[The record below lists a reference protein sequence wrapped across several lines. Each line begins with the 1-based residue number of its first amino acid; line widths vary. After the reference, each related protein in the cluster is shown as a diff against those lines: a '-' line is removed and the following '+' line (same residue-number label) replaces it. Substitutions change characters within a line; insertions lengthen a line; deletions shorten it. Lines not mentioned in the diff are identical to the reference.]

1 MKTKVGIDLD
11 GVLRD
16 TFLKISQIYEKNY
29 LEEYSDEFS
38 EPIKTYTLDESGN
51 TSLNEIED
59 NFKYE
64 MIFPLVNLEL
74 KEHFKFP
81 TEDDFYNFLYEDF
94 VMQIFGHSPSTEMDT
109 FVVLNDLIE
118 SNKENYEFSIFS
130 KGVGKSKPASLFFI
144 SKFGCLI
151 DSVIFYNNNNLQKKL
166 SNYDVIIT
174 SNPEIIKLYPEK
186 CVKFKT
192 SYNKDV
198 IANCETDTIKNL
210 IKKIEDIK
218 YVDLI

>member
-1 MKTKVGIDLD
+1 MRTKVGIDLD

-16 TFLKISQIYEKNY
+16 TILKMSQVYEKNY
-29 LEEYSDEFS
+29 LEGDGEENDDT
-38 EPIKTYTLDESGN
+38 IKTYTLDEEGN
-51 TSLNEIED
+51 TTLEKSSES
-59 NFKYE
+59 FKYE
-64 MIFPLVNLEL
+64 IVTPIDTDNFMN
-74 KEHFKFP
+74 HFKFP
-81 TEDDFYNFLYEDF
+81 TEDDYYNFLYEDF
-94 VMQIFGHSPSTEMDT
+94 VMQIFGHLPSTEMDS
-109 FVVLNDLIE
+109 FVSLNDLIE
-118 SNKENYEFSIFS
+118 TNKDKYEFSIFS

-151 DSVIFYNNNNLQKKL
+151 DSVIFYNNKNLQNKL

-174 SNPEIIKLYPEK
+174 SNPEIIKLYPHK
-186 CVKFKT
+186 CVKFNT

-198 IANCETDTIKNL
+198 VANCEMDTIKDL

>member
-1 MKTKVGIDLD
+1 MITKIGIDLD

-16 TFLKISQIYEKNY
+16 NILKISQLYEKNY
-29 LEEYSDEFS
+29 LETQTDEFS

-51 TSLNEIED
+51 TVLNEHQDSFI
-59 NFKYE
+59 YE
-64 MIFPLVNLEL
+64 MILPVNSLDLEN
-74 KEHFKFP
+74 HFKFP
-81 TEDDFYNFLYEDF
+81 SEEDYYNFIYEDF

-109 FVVLNDLIE
+109 FVSLNEIIE
-118 SNKENYEFSIFS
+118 STKNKYDFSIFS
-130 KGVGKSKPASLFFI
+130 KCVGKSKPASLFFI

-174 SNPEIIKLYPEK
+174 SNPELIKLYPEK
-186 CVKFKT
+186 CIKFKT

-198 IANCETDTIKNL
+198 IANCEIDTIKDL
-210 IKKIEDIK
+210 IKNIEKIK

>member
-16 TFLKISQIYEKNY
+16 TILKISQVYEKNY
-29 LEEYSDEFS
+29 LDNFNDEFL
-38 EPIKTYTLDESGN
+38 EPIKTYNLDESGN
-51 TSLNEIED
+51 TTLED
-59 NFKYE
+59 FQETFKYE
-64 MIFPLVNLEL
+64 MTYPVQSFDLPTQ
-74 KEHFKFP
+74 FKFP
-81 TEDDFYNFLYEDF
+81 TEEDFYNFLYEDF
-94 VMQIFGHSPSTEMDT
+94 VMQIFGHSPSTEMDS
-109 FVVLNDLIE
+109 FVVLNDIIE
-118 SNKENYEFSIFS
+118 SNKEKYEFSIFS

-174 SNPEIIKLYPEK
+174 SNPDLIKLYPEK
-186 CVKFKT
+186 CVKFNT

-198 IANCETDTIKNL
+198 VANCEMDTIKEL

>member
-1 MKTKVGIDLD
+1 MITKIGIDLD

-16 TFLKISQIYEKNY
+16 NILKISQLYEKNY
-29 LEEYSDEFS
+29 LETQTDEFS

-51 TSLNEIED
+51 TVLNEHQDSFI
-59 NFKYE
+59 YE
-64 MIFPLVNLEL
+64 MILPVNSLDLEN
-74 KEHFKFP
+74 HFKFP
-81 TEDDFYNFLYEDF
+81 SEEDYYNFIYEDF

-109 FVVLNDLIE
+109 FVSLNEIIE
-118 SNKENYEFSIFS
+118 STKNKYDFSIFS
-130 KGVGKSKPASLFFI
+130 KCVGKSKPASLFFI

-174 SNPEIIKLYPEK
+174 SNPELIKLYPEK
-186 CVKFKT
+186 CIKFKT

-198 IANCETDTIKNL
+198 IANCEIDTIKDL
-210 IKKIEDIK
+210 IKKIEKIK

>member
-1 MKTKVGIDLD
+1 MKTNVGIDLD

-16 TFLKISQIYEKNY
+16 TILKISQLYEKTY
-29 LEEYSDEFS
+29 LENYEDEFS
-38 EPIKTYTLDESGN
+38 EPIKTYILDESGN
-51 TSLNEIED
+51 PVLED
-59 NFKYE
+59 DLKPFNYE
-64 MIFPLVNLEL
+64 MILPVVSADL

-81 TEDDFYNFLYEDF
+81 SEEDFYNFIYEDF

-109 FVVLNDLIE
+109 FVSLNEIIE
-118 SNKENYEFSIFS
+118 SNKEKYEFSIFS

-174 SNPEIIKLYPEK
+174 PNPELIKLYPQK
-186 CVKFKT
+186 CIKFNT
-192 SYNKDV
+192 SYNKE
-198 IANCETDTIKNL
+198 ISSNCEMDTIKDL

>member
-1 MKTKVGIDLD
+1 MITKIGIDLD

-16 TFLKISQIYEKNY
+16 NILKISQLYEKNY
-29 LEEYSDEFS
+29 LETQTDEFS

-51 TSLNEIED
+51 TVLNEHQDSFI
-59 NFKYE
+59 YE
-64 MIFPLVNLEL
+64 MILPVDSLDLEN
-74 KEHFKFP
+74 HFKFP
-81 TEDDFYNFLYEDF
+81 SEEDYYNFIYEDF

-109 FVVLNDLIE
+109 FVSLNEIIE
-118 SNKENYEFSIFS
+118 STKNKYDFSIFS
-130 KGVGKSKPASLFFI
+130 KCVGKSKPASLFFI

-174 SNPEIIKLYPEK
+174 SNPELIKLYPEK
-186 CVKFKT
+186 CIKFKT

-198 IANCETDTIKNL
+198 IANCEIDTIKDL
-210 IKKIEDIK
+210 IKNIEKIK

>member
-1 MKTKVGIDLD
+1 MKTKVGVDLD

-16 TFLKISQIYEKNY
+16 TILKISQVYEKNY
-29 LEEYSDEFS
+29 LENFLDEFS

-51 TSLNEIED
+51 TELNELTEQ
-59 NFKYE
+59 FKYE
-64 MIFPLVNLEL
+64 MTYPIDNLDL

-81 TEDDFYNFLYEDF
+81 TEEDFYNFLYEDF

-192 SYNKDV
+192 SYNQDV
-198 IANCETDTIKNL
+198 IANCEIDTIKDL
-210 IKKIEDIK
+210 IKNIESIK

>member
-1 MKTKVGIDLD
+1 MITKIGIDLD

-16 TFLKISQIYEKNY
+16 NILKISQLYEKNY
-29 LEEYSDEFS
+29 LETQTDEFS

-51 TSLNEIED
+51 TVLNEHQDSFI
-59 NFKYE
+59 YE
-64 MIFPLVNLEL
+64 MILPVNSLDLEN
-74 KEHFKFP
+74 HFKFP
-81 TEDDFYNFLYEDF
+81 SEEDYYNFIYEDF

-109 FVVLNDLIE
+109 FVSLNEIIE
-118 SNKENYEFSIFS
+118 STKNKYDFSIFS
-130 KGVGKSKPASLFFI
+130 KCVGKSKPASLFFI

-174 SNPEIIKLYPEK
+174 SSPELIKLYPEK
-186 CVKFKT
+186 CIKFKT

-198 IANCETDTIKNL
+198 IANCEIDTIKDL
-210 IKKIEDIK
+210 IKKIEKIK

>member
-1 MKTKVGIDLD
+1 
-11 GVLRD
+11 
-16 TFLKISQIYEKNY
+16 
-29 LEEYSDEFS
+29 
-38 EPIKTYTLDESGN
+38 
-51 TSLNEIED
+51 
-59 NFKYE
+59 
-64 MIFPLVNLEL
+64 
-74 KEHFKFP
+74 
-81 TEDDFYNFLYEDF
+81 
-94 VMQIFGHSPSTEMDT
+94 MQIFGHSPSTEMDT

-192 SYNKDV
+192 SYNQDV
-198 IANCETDTIKNL
+198 IANCEIDTIKDL
-210 IKKIEDIK
+210 IKNIESIK